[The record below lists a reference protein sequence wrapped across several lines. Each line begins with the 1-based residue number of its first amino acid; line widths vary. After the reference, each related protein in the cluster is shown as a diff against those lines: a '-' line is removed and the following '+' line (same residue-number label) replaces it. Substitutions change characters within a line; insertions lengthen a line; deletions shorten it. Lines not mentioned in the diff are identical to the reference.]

1 MAEKKKPIDM
11 TTDEAMEHLFPREV
25 VERLKEEAHGQEQP
39 TKQRGKKPIPRP
51 VPTHNRNGNST

>member
-25 VERLKEEAHGQEQP
+25 VERLKEEAQGEKQP
-39 TKQRGKKPIPRP
+39 TKKPNLRPIPN
-51 VPTHNRNGNST
+51 HNRNNRSS